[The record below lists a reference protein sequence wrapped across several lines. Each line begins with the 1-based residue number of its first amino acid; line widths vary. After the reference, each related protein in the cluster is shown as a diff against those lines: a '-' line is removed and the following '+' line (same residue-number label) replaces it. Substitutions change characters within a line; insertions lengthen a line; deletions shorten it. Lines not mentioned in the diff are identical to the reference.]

1 MKCTQIFS
9 FINDISKKYFMKMKI
24 GVDFSWDFHYY
35 SGIKY
40 VANITNMEVWESY
53 GENYSIQYSE
63 VFNS

>member
-1 MKCTQIFS
+1 
-9 FINDISKKYFMKMKI
+9 MKMKI